1 MVNRRPSALVR
12 NQPTAGSKLATMH
25 KVLLVEDD
33 PTMLNLLDT
42 LFKIEGFAVARC
54 DGSDLDVL
62 LDLARHEAPDA
73 ALLDVHLKRM
83 NGLEAL
89 RRIRQDP
96 QLYKVK
102 VVMTSGLD
110 KRTESLAAGADDF
123 IQKPFMPEQLVNII
137 RKRLLS

>member
-1 MVNRRPSALVR
+1 
-12 NQPTAGSKLATMH
+12 MH